1 MLRRFLQAYFAFTA
15 RIGVSADDSEELR
28 LQKSLMTSVSPAIIL
43 AGTVWSMM
51 YFAFGEP
58 IAGIIPGSYAAL
70 SVLSIFVFAR
80 RRDYARFRF
89 TQLLLILLLPFLLQI
104 ALGGF
109 INSSAVILWSLI
121 CPIGALIFA
130 GPRQAVRW
138 FALYLLLVVISGFL
152 QTYLRTTNNL
162 SSSLVITFFV
172 LNVGAISAIVFA
184 LLIFFINQKD
194 IAYKL
199 LGAEREKSENL
210 LLNILPKEIAEILK
224 NQGGTI
230 ADHYD
235 QVSILF
241 ADLVNFTPLAA
252 ELSPRDMV
260 GLLNQVF
267 SHFDSLVDQC
277 GVEKIETVGDEYMA
291 ACGVPRPNAQHA
303 QSVARLALEMGAYM
317 ASIPPRFGRRLE
329 IRIGIHSGPIVAGVI
344 GRKKFAFELFG
355 DTVNTANRMQ
365 SHGVPGKIQIT
376 RATYELLK
384 DEFICEPR
392 GKVMIK
398 GKGEMETWFLVDTK
412 PGVVELK

>member
-1 MLRRFLQAYFAFTA
+1 MVRRLIQTYFAFTA
-15 RIGVSADDSEELR
+15 RIGVNADDSGDVR
-28 LQKSLMTSVSPAIIL
+28 LQKSLLMSASPVLIL
-43 AGTVWSMM
+43 AGALWSMM

-58 IAGIIPGSYAAL
+58 IAGIIPGGYAVL
-70 SVLSIFVFAR
+70 SVLSILIFAR
-80 RRDYARFRF
+80 RRDYSFFRL

-109 INSSAVILWSLI
+109 INSSAVVLWSLI

-130 GPRQAVRW
+130 GPRQAIRW

-152 QTYLRTTNNL
+152 QAYVRTTNNL
-162 SSSLVITFFV
+162 SSSLVVTLFV
-172 LNVGAISAIVFA
+172 LNVSAISAIVFG
-184 LLIFFINQKD
+184 LLVFFINEKD
-194 IAYKL
+194 VAYTL
-199 LGAEREKSENL
+199 LRAEREKSENL

-235 QVSILF
+235 QVTILF
-241 ADLVNFTPLAA
+241 ADLVNFTPLSA
-252 ELSPRDMV
+252 ELSPNEMV

-267 SHFDSLVDQC
+267 TYFDSLVDQC

-291 ACGVPRPNAQHA
+291 ACGVPRANPNHA
-303 QSVARLALEMGAYM
+303 QAIARLALEMCSYM
-317 ASIPPRFGRRLE
+317 ASFPSYNGRRLE
-329 IRIGIHSGPIVAGVI
+329 IRIGIHSGPIIAGVI

-376 RATYELLK
+376 GATYDLVK
-384 DEFICEPR
+384 DEFVCEPR
-392 GKVMIK
+392 GKVMVK

-412 PGVVELK
+412 PGTSRMD